1 MRLLSAEA
9 QRLAP
14 PGSTYGY
21 DVLVR
26 LGWQRQHQHA
36 TYREIH
42 HDLSARLAISEAHVR
57 YLYQH
62 VYVPLLACHERQPRG
77 RLARAARARRLD
89 HCPGWPRAPRRRA
102 TNLVHAR
109 LIHGADAAQWW
120 LAQLDQP
127 TFEAFLAPLK
137 HLEWPIV
144 AMLSD
149 SKRVWCRL

>member
-26 LGWQRQHQHA
+26 LGWRQRHQHA

-62 VYVPLLACHERQPRG
+62 VYLPLRVPRTSA
-77 RLARAARARRLD
+77 ARAFGPGGARARRLIIALD
-89 HCPGWPRAPRRRA
+89 GLAPQGGG
-102 TNLVHAR
+102 NLVHSR
-109 LIHGADAAQWW
+109 LIHGADAAQV
-120 LAQLDQP
+120 AEQLDQP
-127 TFEAFLAPLK
+127 TPEGLPRPPEAPG
-137 HLEWPIV
+137 V
-144 AMLSD
+144 ANFG
-149 SKRVWCRL
+149 RAQ

>member
-14 PGSTYGY
+14 PFSTYGY

-62 VYVPLLACHERQPRG
+62 VYLPLLACHERQQR
-77 RLARAARARRLD
+77 
-89 HCPGWPRAPRRRA
+89 
-102 TNLVHAR
+102 
-109 LIHGADAAQWW
+109 
-120 LAQLDQP
+120 
-127 TFEAFLAPLK
+127 
-137 HLEWPIV
+137 
-144 AMLSD
+144 
-149 SKRVWCRL
+149 